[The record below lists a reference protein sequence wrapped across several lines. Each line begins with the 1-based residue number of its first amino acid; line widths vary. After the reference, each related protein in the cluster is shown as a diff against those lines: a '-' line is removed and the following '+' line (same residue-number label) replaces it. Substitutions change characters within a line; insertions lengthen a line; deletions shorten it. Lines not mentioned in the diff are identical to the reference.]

1 MTAFYQQS
9 RYMCIARS
17 RKLIQILSIKF
28 LCCFLYQRI
37 LINQIFFQRIA

>member
-28 LCCFLYQRI
+28 LCCFLYSDALYMQ
-37 LINQIFFQRIA
+37 L